1 MAKGVRKT
9 RQGPTAVQHD
19 VVCPPTCPNLSK
31 GVCSISCAA
40 PLSCPTEP
48 ATMARELVDDGEPDT
63 RRLWGWKA

>member
-1 MAKGVRKT
+1 MNQTGESTKSSGV
-9 RQGPTAVQHD
+9 A
-19 VVCPPTCPNLSK
+19 VCPESCLYLVG

-48 ATMARELVDDGEPDT
+48 ATMARELVDDGEPEI